1 MNEFREIRERVD
13 IKSIAEMYGLEIKH
27 NGMCCCPFHDEK
39 TPSMKLYERDNK
51 YYCFGCGKSGDGI
64 DLCAGLTGLSPKD
77 AAKEIDKAF
86 GLGLYNDS
94 KQISKAAFS
103 SEMVTRQNE
112 KAAKAAEEE
121 WLRSAYIVVSE
132 YYKVLNKWEST
143 HRPKAP
149 DEPPDT
155 YFTEALIQKSKT
167 EMILDDLKEDGH
179 DIYQHN
185 RSEVEHIAKR
195 LREIRQLGL
204 DKILPVKQEKV
215 LKGDRVSLGHKRKTI
230 KL

>member
-86 GLGLYNDS
+86 GLGLYS
-94 KQISKAAFS
+94 EQISKAAFS
-103 SEMVTRQNE
+103 SEIVTRQNE

-143 HRPKAP
+143 HRPKTP

-185 RSEVEHIAKR
+185 RSEVERIAKR
-195 LREIRQLGL
+195 LREVRQIGL
-204 DKILPVKQEKV
+204 DKTQSFDHEIDLRQTS
-215 LKGDRVSLGHKRKTI
+215 VSHGHKKKSI
-230 KL
+230 NK